1 MCNLKCHCIS
11 LFELADLYKVI
22 KHILEYV
29 RLSCLP
35 RKKKHI
41 KIKSLLLKHLKR
53 PEGTLTS
60 LTEVQENAKIKAECT
75 FSLC

>member
-1 MCNLKCHCIS
+1 MFDYLVCQ
-11 LFELADLYKVI
+11 E
-22 KHILEYV
+22 
-29 RLSCLP
+29 
-35 RKKKHI
+35 KKKHI